1 MTNFQLSGLVKFVP
15 IEEMKDRIALFLCNL
30 KPVKMRGINSE
41 GMIMCTSDSEKCEIL
56 QPPAGCKPG
65 DVVTVEG
72 YERKPDPQLNP
83 KKKIFETVQV
93 DLKIN
98 NNKEATYKGR
108 PWNVAGKGPALSS
121 SLTNTIIK

>member
-1 MTNFQLSGLVKFVP
+1 
-15 IEEMKDRIALFLCNL
+15 
-30 KPVKMRGINSE
+30 
-41 GMIMCTSDSEKCEIL
+41 MCTSDSEKCEIL

-98 NNKEATYKGR
+98 NNKEATYKGH

-121 SLTNTIIK
+121 SLTNTIIKQINIDLVIYSAFVIKHRFTRIKNVHL